1 MRLLPLVAA
10 ACCALALA
18 APATSAVL
26 LGNPG
31 DVRHSAAAAPER
43 ERFLV
48 PLRGRWESGF
58 GPRWGRMHS
67 GVDISVLGDARVR
80 AVASGRVVAVGWLRN
95 HWGYG
100 NVVKLRHRPGLV
112 TMYAHL
118 ASWQVRRGERVE
130 RGERIATAGCTG
142 SCTGTHLHFEVHR
155 EGRPVDPTPYL
166 RGRLR

>member
-1 MRLLPLVAA
+1 LRLVPLVAA

-18 APATSAVL
+18 APASSAVL
-26 LGNPG
+26 PG
-31 DVRHSAAAAPER
+31 FPEDARRHAAAPAER

-58 GPRWGRMHS
+58 GPRWGRLHS
-67 GVDISVLGDARVR
+67 GVDISVVGDARVR
-80 AVASGRVVAVGWLRN
+80 AAASGTVVATGWPQN

-100 NVVKLRHRPGLV
+100 LVVKIRHRPGLV

-118 ASWQVRRGERVE
+118 SASAVRRGERVE
-130 RGERIATAGCTG
+130 RGDRIATAGCTG

-155 EGRPVDPTPYL
+155 RGRAVDPWPYL
-166 RGRLR
+166 RGKLR

>member
-1 MRLLPLVAA
+1 LRLKPLVAA

-18 APATSAVL
+18 APASSAVL
-26 LGNPG
+26 REFPEPA
-31 DVRHSAAAAPER
+31 RERAAATEE

-58 GPRWGRMHS
+58 GTRWGRMHS
-67 GVDISVLGDARVR
+67 GVDISVLADARVR
-80 AVASGRVVAVGWLRN
+80 AAASGTVIAVGWLPS

-100 NVVKLRHRPGLV
+100 NVVKIRHRPGLV

-118 ASWQVRRGERVE
+118 ASWRVRPGQEIE
-130 RGERIATAGCTG
+130 RGQRIATAGCTG

-155 EGRPVDPTPYL
+155 KGRPVDPTPYL
-166 RGRLR
+166 RGKLR

>member
-1 MRLLPLVAA
+1 MPLVAA
-10 ACCALALA
+10 AFCAFALA
-18 APATSAVL
+18 APASSAVL
-26 LGNPG
+26 QGFPEQSRDRASLVG
-31 DVRHSAAAAPER
+31 DA

-48 PLRGRWESGF
+48 PLHGRWESGF

-67 GVDISVLGDARVR
+67 GVDISVVRDARVR
-80 AVASGRVVAVGWLRN
+80 AAASGTVIATGWLRN

-100 NVVKLRHRPGLV
+100 NVVKIRHRPGLV

-118 ASWQVRRGERVE
+118 ASWRVQRGQRVE
-130 RGERIATAGCTG
+130 RGQRIATAGCTG

-155 EGRPVDPTPYL
+155 KGRPVDPSPYL